1 MLKIQINIGLLEE
14 IQSIKH
20 GKEIKESDLVLIRN
34 FTWIKLETY
43 FVGSLKIIKKHFNN
57 VI

>member
-34 FTWIKLETY
+34 FT
-43 FVGSLKIIKKHFNN
+43 
-57 VI
+57 